1 MGPYNHVDF
10 ILFEPEKYVDSGVS
24 EESVPPGPVLED
36 QHRFSPGET
45 WLQLVLP
52 CLPRGRLMF
61 IACAILIYTIYIIYT
76 YIYIYVHAYHFQR
89 KCDVTL
95 QRWRPGHGCLTFRRF
110 ETGQSSAEPPR
121 TRLRSLL
128 ESFSAALNMNRRGTR
143 IWCCHFLRFLWTRWG
158 ADGSSGF
165 SALVTLIPEDLP
177 HVLMF

>member
-10 ILFEPEKYVDSGVS
+10 ILFEPEKYVDSRVS

-76 YIYIYVHAYHFQR
+76 YIYIYIYACISLSTKMRCYTSALKTRAWMSHFQEVWNR
-89 KCDVTL
+89 SIQCRATKDKVEVIVGEFFSGIKHESEGNAHL
-95 QRWRPGHGCLTFRRF
+95 VL
-110 ETGQSSAEPPR
+110 
-121 TRLRSLL
+121 SLL
-128 ESFSAALNMNRRGTR
+128 AISLNKMRCWWIFR
-143 IWCCHFLRFLWTRWG
+143 I
-158 ADGSSGF
+158 
-165 SALVTLIPEDLP
+165 
-177 HVLMF
+177 

>member
-76 YIYIYVHAYHFQR
+76 YIYIYMCMHITFNENAMLHFSVEDQGM
-89 KCDVTL
+89 DVSL
-95 QRWRPGHGCLTFRRF
+95 SGGLKQVNPVQSHQ
-110 ETGQSSAEPPR
+110 GQ
-121 TRLRSLL
+121 
-128 ESFSAALNMNRRGTR
+128 G
-143 IWCCHFLRFLWTRWG
+143 
-158 ADGSSGF
+158 
-165 SALVTLIPEDLP
+165 
-177 HVLMF
+177 